1 MKFDLNLLRLLVAL
15 DQTRHAGR
23 AAEQLQM
30 SPSGFSTA
38 LARLRQQVGDE
49 LFVRSATGMEPTSR
63 ALAMI
68 ETAREV
74 LKQVEENLLGA
85 PSFEPATA
93 EEMFRLSMSDVAEAV
108 FLPVLV
114 PHLIRHAPY
123 VSVQVV
129 SPSAKPLAE
138 RLSSA
143 QVDLA
148 IGYFPELE
156 RDSFY
161 RQALYNHT
169 YACVVRQGHPMAAG
183 GMTRVAY
190 ESLGHAVVATP
201 TKSNAL
207 LEQALERQG
216 VRRKIVLATPN
227 HLSLPGTIT
236 RTDLV
241 ATVPLGTAVEFA
253 RSGELAVLPLPFP
266 PPVFTTSQ
274 YWHARTQTEPRY
286 QWLRAEMRTLFG
298 PATDPYASHW
308 QALYGR
314 HEGNGTSSVMA

>member
-38 LARLRQQVGDE
+38 LARLRQQVGEE

-68 ETAREV
+68 QTARDV

-85 PSFEPATA
+85 PSFEPGTA
-93 EEMFRLSMSDVAEAV
+93 EETFRLSMSDVAEAV
-108 FLPVLV
+108 FMPALMQ
-114 PHLIRHAPY
+114 HLIRHAPH

-129 SPSAKPLAE
+129 SPSSKPLAE

-161 RQALYNHT
+161 RQAFYDHT
-169 YACVVRQGHPMAAG
+169 YACVVRTHHPVIEA
-183 GMTRVAY
+183 GMTRAAY
-190 ESLGHAVVATP
+190 ASLCHAVVATP
-201 TKSNAL
+201 AKSNTL
-207 LEQALERQG
+207 LEHALERQG
-216 VRRKIVLATPN
+216 LRRKVVLTTPN
-227 HLSLPGTIT
+227 HLSLPGTIAK
-236 RTDLV
+236 TDLV
-241 ATVPLGTAVEFA
+241 ATVPLGTAIEFA
-253 RSGELAVLPLPFP
+253 HSSGLAVLPLPFP

-286 QWLRAEMRTLFG
+286 QWLRAEMRKLFSA
-298 PATDPYASHW
+298 ATDPYATHW
-308 QALYGR
+308 QALYGMQER
-314 HEGNGTSSVMA
+314 